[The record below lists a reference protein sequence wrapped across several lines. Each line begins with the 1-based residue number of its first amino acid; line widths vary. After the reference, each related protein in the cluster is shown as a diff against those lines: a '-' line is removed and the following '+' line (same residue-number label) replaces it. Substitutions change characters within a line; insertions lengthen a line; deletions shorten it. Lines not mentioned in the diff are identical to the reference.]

1 MTFSLPCRQYTQIRQ
16 FEKQETGSAQG
27 FPLMMNQ
34 IRGMLF
40 DPSFRSWDI
49 VDEGFF
55 WYRVAGFPCR
65 AGDGKALPVKE
76 EET

>member
-1 MTFSLPCRQYTQIRQ
+1 
-16 FEKQETGSAQG
+16 
-27 FPLMMNQ
+27 MMNQ